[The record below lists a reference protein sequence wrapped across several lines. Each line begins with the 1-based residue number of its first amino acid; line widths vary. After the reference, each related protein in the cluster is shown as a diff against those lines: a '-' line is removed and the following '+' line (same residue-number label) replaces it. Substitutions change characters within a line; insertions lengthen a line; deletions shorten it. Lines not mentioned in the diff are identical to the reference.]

1 MSGTM
6 SGPGAI
12 ARPDRRAD
20 QPQASCSQSTM
31 ERSIAPNAAEKKIA
45 TNDAPVKWRD
55 RNKEGCTSGARL
67 IMQWSDEKADEDCSK
82 KKGPK
87 DARRPPAPAAALHQP
102 EGDARHAGRDEHH
115 AERSGPL
122 DRLARD
128 VRQSAPPDD
137 QGGYPDRHVDQEDP
151 AASPPRPVV
160 HR

>member
-20 QPQASCSQSTM
+20 QPQASCSQSTIREEHRT
-31 ERSIAPNAAEKKIA
+31 ERGREEDCHQRRPREMAGSEQGGLHERRSADHAVE
-45 TNDAPVKWRD
+45 
-55 RNKEGCTSGARL
+55 
-67 IMQWSDEKADEDCSK
+67 DEKADEDCSK

-87 DARRPPAPAAALHQP
+87 NARRPPAPAAALHQP

-137 QGGYPDRHVDQEDP
+137 QGGYTDRHVDQEDQ
-151 AASPPRPVV
+151 PPV
-160 HR
+160 HRDQ